1 MDNVIERLNNH
12 GIDFTLNYY
21 GLNDLSTSHD
31 IDKLINNK
39 DTFLEEIEKIENVKE
54 FHFNNYIDYLFLLKL
69 KNMEEAIPYLKTEEL
84 KSVFTELIN
93 KSKSLLDGDYKGKMI
108 KYINQNIDEIYTRK
122 TKYFDLDDI
131 TLEIIIKAGKGI
143 SEDVFMY
150 LTKEQSYIILD
161 NYDKLQ
167 RIIENNEVL
176 FINLFNIEN
185 IKDNMHY
192 RIDKL
197 GDILCSVKKR
207 NPVLFNKISVKYI
220 LNYGEEHY
228 MQLNEKNI
236 VMKYFIIEDIYK
248 LCEKL
253 KLVEANKFK
262 KYYEKSKILLEE
274 YLLKNGVENSV
285 KISYKELIETYK
297 NEEVPFYIR
306 SLCLTH
312 SYDLETDKFKSNFN
326 NWFGSRDDY
335 FDSIVRSNRTTDNFF
350 TSRHQWTL
358 DIFLEIGSRVIY
370 DIFKDKK
377 LSKKIFKEYQIIMDY
392 IFEKLK
398 YQSEDLNE
406 ELKIIFSNADNIINM
421 GYNKLGNNQFIE
433 LYGLSMFICSYIEK
447 FLRQVYICIARENVY
462 IPPNKITLGDL
473 LNVNNKKMSDILGV
487 AQMKN
492 LLFILSTYG
501 DEKLGYNY
509 RNKLAHWSDITVEQI
524 SINLLTRLFYVLINI
539 INSTFNY
546 FYQKDRERVKI
557 LKYQEIYHR
566 K

>member
-197 GDILCSVKKR
+197 GDILCSVKK
-207 NPVLFNKISVKYI
+207 KIQYY
-220 LNYGEEHY
+220 LTRY
-228 MQLNEKNI
+228 QLN
-236 VMKYFIIEDIYK
+236 IY
-248 LCEKL
+248 
-253 KLVEANKFK
+253 
-262 KYYEKSKILLEE
+262 
-274 YLLKNGVENSV
+274 
-285 KISYKELIETYK
+285 
-297 NEEVPFYIR
+297 
-306 SLCLTH
+306 
-312 SYDLETDKFKSNFN
+312 
-326 NWFGSRDDY
+326 
-335 FDSIVRSNRTTDNFF
+335 
-350 TSRHQWTL
+350 
-358 DIFLEIGSRVIY
+358 
-370 DIFKDKK
+370 
-377 LSKKIFKEYQIIMDY
+377 
-392 IFEKLK
+392 
-398 YQSEDLNE
+398 
-406 ELKIIFSNADNIINM
+406 
-421 GYNKLGNNQFIE
+421 
-433 LYGLSMFICSYIEK
+433 
-447 FLRQVYICIARENVY
+447 
-462 IPPNKITLGDL
+462 
-473 LNVNNKKMSDILGV
+473 
-487 AQMKN
+487 
-492 LLFILSTYG
+492 
-501 DEKLGYNY
+501 
-509 RNKLAHWSDITVEQI
+509 
-524 SINLLTRLFYVLINI
+524 
-539 INSTFNY
+539 
-546 FYQKDRERVKI
+546 
-557 LKYQEIYHR
+557 
-566 K
+566 